1 MCATIERSRTRRPP
15 RGSQGPHPQVTRN
28 PSTGGGVLGIHLRT
42 GRVMLGSSPDA
53 TAMLNHLRT
62 QLTLWSHPNG
72 ALQADGD
79 GDGADGF
86 AFDVVDVVPPS
97 DEPDRNIADDLQT
110 LVALWEDQLSLLPE
124 DRC

>member
-1 MCATIERSRTRRPP
+1 MCATSERPRTRRPP

-28 PSTGGGVLGIHLRT
+28 PSTGGGVPGIPLRT

-53 TAMLNHLRT
+53 TAMLNRLRI

-72 ALQADGD
+72 ALQADWD

-86 AFDVVDVVPPS
+86 ALDVVDFLPPS
-97 DEPDRNIADDLQT
+97 DDPDRNIVDDLQT
-110 LVALWEDQLSLLPE
+110 LLSLWENQLSLLPE
-124 DRC
+124 DR